1 MSITIRRPTMF
12 KTILVHVD
20 LSTHAPERIRC
31 AAALAHAHHA
41 HLLGAAMFGVSRSM
55 FPLGY
60 TTRPGTLEA
69 SYFDPLA
76 QNARRALAQFEA
88 IATEMHVPHEAR
100 FVCDQADDGLAR
112 LARFADLVVVSQDD
126 PDESLPDLAVHLP
139 EYVVMNCARP
149 VLLVPRVTRDSDGW
163 RHVLVAWDGSKE
175 ASCAL
180 SAAVPLLRHADVVTV
195 AALTDQGADE
205 TELRSQQP
213 DLVQF
218 LGRHGIKPRM
228 LVRDPQQDPGHEL
241 LDLAA
246 ELRCGL
252 LVMGCFGHS
261 KLRELCLGGASRA
274 VLADARIPVLLAH

>member
-1 MSITIRRPTMF
+1 VNY

-20 LSTHAPERIRC
+20 LSSHAPARMRY

-41 HLLGAAMFGVSRSM
+41 HLLGAAMFGVSRSI

-60 TTRPGTLEA
+60 AARPGTLEA

-76 QNARRALAQFEA
+76 QNARRALAQFDA
-88 IATEMHVPHEAR
+88 VATGMRVPHEAR

-126 PDESLPDLAVHLP
+126 PDEALPDLAVHLP
-139 EYVVMNCARP
+139 DYVILNSARP
-149 VLLVPRVTRDSDGW
+149 VLVLPRADAAPGAARN
-163 RHVLVAWDGSKE
+163 VLVAWDGGKE
-175 ASCAL
+175 AARAL
-180 SAAVPLLRHADVVTV
+180 AAALPLLCRAGSVTI
-195 AALTDQGADE
+195 AALAGPDAGAA
-205 TELRSQQP
+205 ELESQRP
-213 DLVQF
+213 DLLQF
-218 LGRHGIKPRM
+218 LGRHGVTPHM
-228 LVRDPQQDPGHEL
+228 LVREPRHDAGHDL

-246 ELRCGL
+246 ELHCGL

-274 VLADARIPVLLAH
+274 VLADARIPVCLVH